1 MITLTALRDGRPAGR
16 TEAEEG
22 RVLRIGRAATNDLV
36 LDDAAVSDEHC
47 QIAHDGKSWR
57 VIVTGGQAG
66 VFVDG
71 EQAAASRSLLDGAS
85 LEVADYRILVRIT
98 TPNQT
103 PQPAD
108 HTEYRVRPTFVGE
121 GQNAVEI
128 LAGPGQGTIRRFGAR
143 LLIGRATRCD
153 LVIDDATVSREHL
166 LLESRGGQWMAVSR
180 SPKNVTLKNNL
191 PIQSDQVVTG
201 DILTIGPSRLRLA
214 LLAKP
219 TTRFVVPE
227 NLMRLVGNKKLLLGA
242 AIGLF
247 VLVLALFFLSKPAK
261 TPQQAVVESEW
272 GKQRAMQDAE
282 FMRKVST
289 LLIQA
294 RRLYEEGQDEQALAR
309 LTALLELDAGNEE
322 AQRLIAS
329 IRSRTEAK
337 AATAK
342 QRQEQAAQA
351 REKALPFVREAERLL
366 TAGETARAKAA
377 VEQALALDANLAE
390 AQALVTKIEAQEQ
403 AGRLQAEKQ
412 AKIATAKREQLL
424 GIYAEAE
431 ADLAANAPYKALVV
445 YRRLAEE
452 ETDPGRAAAARKKA
466 AEIQDVLVK
475 RIMPDYALGQKLYGQ
490 KKYAEAFKVWIR
502 VLEVYPEAR
511 ETRAKVAELTPM
523 LEAEAKRLYEE
534 GLVHEGLGNR
544 ETATARWRAVLEA
557 MPLTENEYYRRAAAK
572 LGLSPDGGGRP

>member
-1 MITLTALRDGRPAGR
+1 MIILTALRDGQPAGR

-36 LDDAAVSDEHC
+36 LNGAAVSDEHC
-47 QIAHDGKSWR
+47 QISHDGKSWR
-57 VIVTGGQAG
+57 VIDTGGRAD
-66 VFVDG
+66 VFVSG
-71 EQAAASRSLLDGAS
+71 EQVAASRSLSDGES
-85 LEVADYRILVRIT
+85 LEVADFRILVRIT

-103 PQPAD
+103 PQPSD

-143 LLIGRATRCD
+143 LLIGRASRCD

-191 PIQSDQVVTG
+191 PIHSAQVVTG

-219 TTRFVVPE
+219 TTRLVVPE
-227 NLMRLVGNKKLLLGA
+227 SLMRLVGNKKLLLGA

-247 VLVLALFFLSKPAK
+247 VLALALFFLSKPAK

-294 RRLYEEGQDEQALAR
+294 RRLYEEGQDEQALTR

-322 AQRLIAS
+322 ARRLVAS
-329 IRSRTEAK
+329 IQSRTEAK

-342 QRQEQAAQA
+342 QRQEQSAQA
-351 REKALPFVREAERLL
+351 RAKALPFVREAERLL
-366 TAGETARAKAA
+366 SAGDTAAAKAS
-377 VEQALALDANLAE
+377 VGQALALDADLAD
-390 AQALVTKIEAQEQ
+390 AQALLARIEAKDQ
-403 AGRLQAEKQ
+403 ADRRQAEERTK
-412 AKIATAKREQLL
+412 ATAAMREQLRAV
-424 GIYAEAE
+424 YAEAE

-452 ETDPGRAAAARKKA
+452 ETDPVRAAAARKKA

-490 KKYAEAFKVWIR
+490 KKYAEAFKVWVK
-502 VLEVYPEAR
+502 VLDVYPEAK
-511 ETRAKVAELTPM
+511 ETRAKVAELTPS

-544 ETATARWRAVLEA
+544 ETAMARWRAVLEA
-557 MPLTENEYYRRAAAK
+557 MPLTDNEYYRRAAAK
-572 LGLSPDGGGRP
+572 LGLSPDGGERP